1 MQTLFQW
8 ERILN
13 LSVAYNYINCLFR
26 IVIWSQDM
34 AEDRKQTEAQA
45 TKPATSPARAALKYA
60 TTKPA
65 ARARK
70 PAAAAPATRSKTPAT
85 ATAAT
90 ARKPVARTAATRKSP
105 PVKKAANKP
114 EPLVAKT
121 AKPVKPVKAKKP
133 KLIRDSFTMP
143 ESEYALIAALKK
155 RCLVAGVSAKKSE
168 ILRAAVANLAKL
180 SDASV
185 VSALR
190 RLDVIKTGRPAK
202 GNK

>member
-1 MQTLFQW
+1 
-8 ERILN
+8 
-13 LSVAYNYINCLFR
+13 
-26 IVIWSQDM
+26 M
-34 AEDRKQTEAQA
+34 AENDKKPTKAQA
-45 TKPATSPARAALKYA
+45 PKPAA
-60 TTKPA
+60 TTPA
-65 ARARK
+65 ARARN
-70 PAAAAPATRSKTPAT
+70 PAASAPATRSKAPAT
-85 ATAAT
+85 AETAKKPA
-90 ARKPVARTAATRKSP
+90 ARAAATRKSP

-114 EPLVAKT
+114 EPLAAKT
-121 AKPVKPVKAKKP
+121 AKAGKPVKAKKA

-143 ESEYALIAALKK
+143 ESEYVLIAALKK
-155 RCLVAGVSAKKSE
+155 RCLAAGVSAKKSE

>member
-1 MQTLFQW
+1 
-8 ERILN
+8 
-13 LSVAYNYINCLFR
+13 
-26 IVIWSQDM
+26 M
-34 AEDRKQTEAQA
+34 AENDRKPTEAQA
-45 TKPATSPARAALKYA
+45 TKPATSPAPASQQSAAA
-60 TTKPA
+60 KPA

-70 PAAAAPATRSKTPAT
+70 PAAAAPATRSKAP

-90 ARKPVARTAATRKSP
+90 AKKPVARAAATRKSP
-105 PVKKAANKP
+105 PVKKAANEP

-121 AKPVKPVKAKKP
+121 TKAGKPVKAKKA

-143 ESEYALIAALKK
+143 ESEYAQIAGLKK

-190 RLDVIKTGRPAK
+190 RLEVIKTGRPAK

>member
-1 MQTLFQW
+1 
-8 ERILN
+8 
-13 LSVAYNYINCLFR
+13 
-26 IVIWSQDM
+26 M
-34 AEDRKQTEAQA
+34 AENDTKPTEAQA
-45 TKPATSPARAALKYA
+45 TKPATSAAPATQKSAA
-60 TTKPA
+60 TKPA

-70 PAAAAPATRSKTPAT
+70 PAKAAPATRSKAPAM

-90 ARKPVARTAATRKSP
+90 AKKPVARAAATRKSP
-105 PVKKAANKP
+105 PVKNAASKP

-121 AKPVKPVKAKKP
+121 AKAGKPVKTKKA

-143 ESEYALIAALKK
+143 ESEYALISALKK
-155 RCLVAGVSAKKSE
+155 RCLAAGVSAKKSE

-190 RLDVIKTGRPAK
+190 RLEVIKTGRPAK

>member
-1 MQTLFQW
+1 
-8 ERILN
+8 
-13 LSVAYNYINCLFR
+13 
-26 IVIWSQDM
+26 M
-34 AEDRKQTEAQA
+34 AENDTKPTAAQA
-45 TKPATSPARAALKYA
+45 TNPATSPAPPPQKSAAA
-60 TTKPA
+60 KPA

-70 PAAAAPATRSKTPAT
+70 PAAAAPATRSKAPPATT

-90 ARKPVARTAATRKSP
+90 AKKPVARAAATRKSP
-105 PVKKAANKP
+105 PVKKVANTP
-114 EPLVAKT
+114 EPMVAKT
-121 AKPVKPVKAKKP
+121 AKAGKPAKAKKP

-143 ESEYALIAALKK
+143 EGEYARIAELKK

-190 RLDVIKTGRPAK
+190 RLEVIKTGRPAK

>member
-1 MQTLFQW
+1 
-8 ERILN
+8 
-13 LSVAYNYINCLFR
+13 
-26 IVIWSQDM
+26 M
-34 AEDRKQTEAQA
+34 ADNDKKPTDAQA
-45 TKPATSPARAALKYA
+45 TQPAASPASTVQKPAA
-60 TTKPA
+60 TKPA
-65 ARARK
+65 ARFRK
-70 PAAAAPATRSKTPAT
+70 PAAAAPATRRKAP

-90 ARKPVARTAATRKSP
+90 AKKPVARAAAPRKSP
-105 PVKKAANKP
+105 PVKKAASKP
-114 EPLVAKT
+114 EPLVAK
-121 AKPVKPVKAKKP
+121 PVKAGKPVKAKKP
-133 KLIRDSFTMP
+133 KLVRDSFTMP
-143 ESEYALIAALKK
+143 ESEYAQIAALKK